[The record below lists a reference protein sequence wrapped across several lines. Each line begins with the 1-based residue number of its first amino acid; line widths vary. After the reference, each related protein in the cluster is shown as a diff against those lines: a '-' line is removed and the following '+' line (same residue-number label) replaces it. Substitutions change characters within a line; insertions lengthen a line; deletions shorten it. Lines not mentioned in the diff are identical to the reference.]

1 MKVIQY
7 VPHGAVPDI
16 RGFAPAIIGQ
26 NLAKHMKFAKPYIIS
41 NFEHY
46 KSDYEHSRFGD
57 VYRIGESAVYR
68 ALFKKMTRLDPY
80 PLHRKAAVLSNML
93 GIDIFHA
100 HQTEFPVK
108 DFLAACSRKPK
119 VVVQVNAMR
128 NFEPVKNGVPDLY
141 LAASEYTKKRM
152 LEERR
157 YPEDIVGVLYNGF
170 DEELFYKPSPAEKN
184 SLKSILGIP
193 QNSIVVGYIG
203 RKQQVKGFY
212 NFLRCVKYLRE
223 IGIEI
228 FALSVGPTPW
238 DTVRDENYDDEQKL
252 LAELKNKEWFFDMD
266 PLPHDR
272 LCNVYKAIDVLLFP
286 TYFGGEQHPIV
297 AVEGIAA
304 GCVVI
309 SSNKFS
315 IPETIEH
322 GISGILLEDPKNIDE
337 LIEVTRRVVLNINS
351 FECIQLAAAN
361 SAKAKFSWNSLTA
374 ELEKVYFKK
383 LN

>member
-7 VPHGAVPDI
+7 VPHGAIPDV

-41 NFEHY
+41 NAEHY
-46 KSDYEHSRFGD
+46 KSNYGHTNFGD
-57 VYRIGESAVYR
+57 VYRLHESAVYKT
-68 ALFKKMTRLDPY
+68 LFKKATRLDPY
-80 PLHRKAAVLSNML
+80 PLHRRAAELTDML
-93 GIDIFHA
+93 GANIFHA

-108 DFLAACSRKPK
+108 DFLASCNKKPK

-128 NFEPVKNGVPDLY
+128 NFEPDKNGAPDLY
-141 LAASEYTKKRM
+141 LAASEYTRKRM
-152 LEERR
+152 LDERN
-157 YPEDIVGVLYNGF
+157 YPKDIVGVLYNGF
-170 DEELFYKPSPAEKN
+170 DEELFYRPTLAEKN
-184 SLKSILGIP
+184 GLKSILGIP
-193 QNSIVVGYIG
+193 QNSIVIGYIG

-228 FALSVGPTPW
+228 FALAVGPTPW
-238 DTVRDENYDDEQKL
+238 DTVRDENYEDEQRL
-252 LAELKNKEWFFDMD
+252 LAELKSKEWFFDME

-309 SSNKFS
+309 SSDKFS
-315 IPETIEH
+315 IPETIEN
-322 GISGILLEDPKNIDE
+322 GVSGILLKEPQNIDE
-337 LIEVTRRVVLNINS
+337 LVEVAKKVVLNMDS
-351 FECIQLAAAN
+351 FSVMQAAAADR
-361 SAKAKFSWNSLTA
+361 AKAKFSWSSLTG
-374 ELEKVYFKK
+374 EL
-383 LN
+383 